1 MPFSVVYAGTPRFAV
16 PALEALSASPHRLLA
31 VLTQPDRPAGRGRAL
46 AMSAVKSCA
55 IGLGLPVLQP
65 PTLKESATVE
75 AIRAFGADL
84 LVVVAYGLLLPPAVL
99 ALPRQGC
106 LNVHASLLPRWRG
119 AAPVQRAL
127 LAGDAETGVGIMQLE
142 AGLDTG
148 AVYASE
154 RTPIG
159 ARETA
164 AELSERLAIQGGALL
179 VATLAALE
187 AGTAIAT
194 PQSAAGVSYAHKLAK
209 QESPLDWRLG
219 ATELDRQV
227 RAFLPWPVATAAWRG
242 EALRVHAA
250 EPARGEGSS
259 PGTIERIDASGIDVA
274 TGRGALRLTR
284 LQAPGRAIVSASE
297 FANAASRQGF
307 KAGDRFD
314 GLA

>member
-31 VLTQPDRPAGRGRAL
+31 VLTQPDRPAGRGRAVT
-46 AMSAVKSCA
+46 MGAVKTA
-55 IGLGLPVLQP
+55 ATGLGLPVLQP
-65 PTLKESATVE
+65 PTLKESATLE

-84 LVVVAYGLLLPPAVL
+84 LIVVAYGLLLPPAVL
-99 ALPRQGC
+99 ALPRVGC

-127 LAGDAETGVGIMQLE
+127 LAGDTETGDGIMRME

-159 ARETA
+159 ERDTA
-164 AELSERLAIQGGALL
+164 AQLTERLAIQGGALL
-179 VATLAALE
+179 LATLAALE
-187 AGTAIAT
+187 AGTAHAT
-194 PQSAAGVSYAHKLAK
+194 PQPAAGISYAPKLAK
-209 QESPLDWRLG
+209 HESPLDWRLD
-219 ATELDRQV
+219 AARLDRQV

-250 EPARGEGSS
+250 EPVAGAGSS
-259 PGTIERIDASGIDVA
+259 PGTIERIDAGGIDVA

-284 LQAPGRAIVSASE
+284 VQAPGRVVVAAAE
-297 FANAASRQGF
+297 FAHAASRDGLG
-307 KAGDRFD
+307 AGARFD
-314 GLA
+314 GAA